1 MKYKLYG
8 SIILDIEKDID
19 VDNELSDE
27 EKNAIIDDMYIEIA
41 DRVAFLEHAEAIDSD
56 LRFKKV

>member
-19 VDNELSDE
+19 VNNELSN
-27 EKNAIIDDMYIEIA
+27 EKKCNY
-41 DRVAFLEHAEAIDSD
+41 
-56 LRFKKV
+56 

>member
-1 MKYKLYG
+1 MNFLMK
-8 SIILDIEKDID
+8 
-19 VDNELSDE
+19 
-27 EKNAIIDDMYIEIA
+27 KNAIIDDMYIEIA